1 MIFTFTH
8 CLDQYQMVSNDQVNL
23 KTEWQ
28 GDLMLPQNFTMFQN
42 APKTQSIV
50 TKLSENVY

>member
-8 CLDQYQMVSNDQVNL
+8 FLDQYQMVSNDHANL

-28 GDLMLPQNFTMFQN
+28 GDLMLPQNFTLFQN
-42 APKTQSIV
+42 TPKTLNIV